1 MKAKLEEQIQQKLST
16 MAQRKMQE
24 FESAKQMIQR
34 DKDKFAQIK
43 CLEKQKKDNTR
54 EVLSNTYDAQK
65 AHKTTKD
72 MEEKLKKIDISL
84 RKLPNKYQDDNEI
97 ASIRSN
103 QDGKG
108 MVTNKLSQNA
118 NERRNYSK
126 SPEVYSKY
134 NFRVRSRPGSQQ
146 SNLGKSVDYAS
157 SKNRRD
163 DIEGASNSNIYDQIK
178 KERYIATAKIPGQI
192 IKMINQNKQ
201 VSKVENTNNPDG
213 MFTDFYARDASRKQM
228 AKMTQD
234 YLLNDIQ
241 RRKHEKELSQRSN
254 SLNAKNCIDQK
265 VDAFRRQVQEEN
277 NYKQKNTLNLVKTL
291 SKQIH
296 EKEYKDN
303 QRFAMSEAV
312 KKMNSKNLDAYNG
325 SSETELFESVPGW
338 GKNIKVNPD
347 SDFKKVYSDI
357 HYLNKMHSMDYPDNV
372 IKHDPTR
379 KNSQQSP
386 EPHAKK
392 YTDITSKNI
401 RSNDYDLVPRLERN
415 IKSPDAAYR
424 KKFTD
429 IHTHHRVNRMEWYQ
443 D

>member
-1 MKAKLEEQIQQKLST
+1 MLKLFREFNTAKE
-16 MAQRKMQE
+16 
-24 FESAKQMIQR
+24 MIQR
-34 DKDKFAQIK
+34 DKEKFDQIK
-43 CLEKQKKDNTR
+43 NLERQKKDNTR

-72 MEEKLKKIDISL
+72 MEEKLKKIDVSL

-108 MVTNKLSQNA
+108 MVRNKLNQNA

-134 NFRVRSRPGSQQ
+134 NFKIRSRPGSQQ
-146 SNLGKSVDYAS
+146 SNLGKSVDYSS

-163 DIEGASNSNIYDQIK
+163 DLEGASNSNIYDQIK
-178 KERYIATAKIPGQI
+178 KERYIATTKIPGQI

-201 VSKVENTNNPDG
+201 ASKVENQNNPDG
-213 MFTDFYARDASRKQM
+213 MFSDFYQREASRKQM

-234 YLLNDIQ
+234 YLLDDIQ
-241 RRKHEKELSQRSN
+241 RRRHEKELSQRSN
-254 SLNAKNCIDQK
+254 SLNNKIDIEQK
-265 VDAFRRQVQEEN
+265 VTAFRRQVQEEN

-296 EKEYKDN
+296 EKDYKDN
-303 QRFAMSEAV
+303 QRYAMSEAV

-357 HYLNKMHSMDYPDNV
+357 HYVNKVHSMDYPDNV
-372 IKHDPTR
+372 IQHDPTR
-379 KNSQQSP
+379 KSNSHSR

-392 YTDITSKNI
+392 YTDITNKNAL
-401 RSNDYDLVPRLERN
+401 RTNDHDLVPRLERN
-415 IKSPDAAYR
+415 IKSPEAAHR

-429 IHTHHRVNRMEWYQ
+429 IHTQHRINRMEWYQ